1 MKVQLEVFLTSV
13 HLRLLTPSQHPQING
28 KGTKLSSYTASLA
41 KEELALESL
50 LEFCREPSLM
60 EDLYTNYD
68 CDVQCTNLFDSIIS
82 VLCIRAEPTDP
93 SKVNTSAKKV
103 SSAAPKGGGHHF
115 EPPTVNITATAN
127 NTVRVSILNKLA
139 LDGVFAVLHSIA
151 VKCEKTHKSKKPFR
165 SYTNQLKAEV
175 ECSNV
180 PMETEF
186 KEVSGK
192 SMSTVTS
199 LNPKGDAVELAGELV
214 DQWCQMEDSEGLRNS
229 DVVNRSSGN
238 SFVTGT
244 NDSFTSSVI
253 GGNSNSAEPSPT
265 GSPSRAAIP
274 VPGGAYTVPGSPGT
288 IASLTTAALTAHS
301 SSGNASSSSG
311 HMPLSR
317 LPFTLGMANHNNQN
331 SNSDSTPLMSQLVLR
346 DANASPFSANTSA
359 DGRIDL
365 ISSGDDDADFLH
377 LARAKTAEILRQRKL
392 KKQRLR
398 LASEKFNEKPHKAD
412 WMHFALSLGL
422 LRPATVTD
430 RNQSHT
436 NNQNQSHV
444 GDLKKNEEREK
455 PKTVDPFAFADP
467 DSVAKFL
474 RFTPGTTHIILD
486 VFMVYCLKEF
496 YFMCVFVCELDT
508 LYILICSDNGC
519 RIACSIDSFRNT
531 RYSFIFTL

>member
-82 VLCIRAEPTDP
+82 VLCIRAEPTDQ
-93 SKVNTSAKKV
+93 SKINASVKKV
-103 SSAAPKGGGHHF
+103 SGAVPKGGGHHF

-127 NTVRVSILNKLA
+127 NTLRVSILNKLA

-165 SYTNQLKAEV
+165 SSYTNQLKSEA

-180 PMETEF
+180 PIETEF
-186 KEVSGK
+186 KEGSGK

-199 LNPKGDAVELAGELV
+199 LNPKGDAVESAGELV
-214 DQWCQMEDSEGLRNS
+214 DQWCQMEDSEGLKNS
-229 DVVNRSSGN
+229 DAFNRSSGN
-238 SFVTGT
+238 SFITGA
-244 NDSFTSSVI
+244 NDSFTSSVV
-253 GGNSNSAEPSPT
+253 GGNSNSAEPSPA
-265 GSPSRAAIP
+265 GSPSRASIP
-274 VPGGAYTVPGSPGT
+274 VPGGAYTVPESPGK

-301 SSGNASSSSG
+301 SSSNASSSSG

-317 LPFTLGMANHNNQN
+317 LPFTLGMTNHTTGN
-331 SNSDSTPLMSQLVLR
+331 SNLDSTPLMSQLVLR

-365 ISSGDDDADFLH
+365 ISSGDEDADFFH

-422 LRPATVTD
+422 LRPATVID
-430 RNQSHT
+430 KNQTH
-436 NNQNQSHV
+436 NQNQNKNQNHG
-444 GDLKKNEEREK
+444 GDLKKNDEREK

-474 RFTPGTTHIILD
+474 RFTPGTAHI
-486 VFMVYCLKEF
+486 YHC
-496 YFMCVFVCELDT
+496 
-508 LYILICSDNGC
+508 
-519 RIACSIDSFRNT
+519 
-531 RYSFIFTL
+531 

>member
-28 KGTKLSSYTASLA
+28 KGTKSSSYTASLA

-93 SKVNTSAKKV
+93 SKVNTSVKKV
-103 SSAAPKGGGHHF
+103 SSAVPKGGGHHF

-165 SYTNQLKAEV
+165 SSYTNQLKAEA

-199 LNPKGDAVELAGELV
+199 LNPKGDAVESAGALV

-229 DVVNRSSGN
+229 DGFNRSSGN
-238 SFVTGT
+238 SFIAGA
-244 NDSFTSSVI
+244 NDSFTSAVV
-253 GGNSNSAEPSPT
+253 GGSSNSADPSPA
-265 GSPSRAAIP
+265 GSPSRASIP
-274 VPGGAYTVPGSPGT
+274 VPGGAYMVPESPGK

-301 SSGNASSSSG
+301 SSGNASSSCG

-317 LPFTLGMANHNNQN
+317 LPFTLGMTNHTNGN

-430 RNQSHT
+430 KNQTHTQSQSQSH
-436 NNQNQSHV
+436 S

-467 DSVAKFL
+467 DSVARFL
-474 RFTPGTTHIILD
+474 RFTPGTTHVYLSQCFFSVLYEKEYGIICMH
-486 VFMVYCLKEF
+486 V
-496 YFMCVFVCELDT
+496 CVCMYVCV
-508 LYILICSDNGC
+508 CV
-519 RIACSIDSFRNT
+519 
-531 RYSFIFTL
+531 

>member
-1 MKVQLEVFLTSV
+1 MCRHLLRASQSDDLAVFSLALRVVFNLFVSIKDHMKVQLEVFLTSV

-28 KGTKLSSYTASLA
+28 KGTKSSSYTASLA

-93 SKVNTSAKKV
+93 TRLNGSLKKV
-103 SSAAPKGGGHHF
+103 PSAVPKGGGHHF

-127 NTVRVSILNKLA
+127 SAIRVSILNKLA

-165 SYTNQLKAEV
+165 TFTNQLKAEA
-175 ECSNV
+175 EPSNI
-180 PMETEF
+180 PTETEF
-186 KEVSGK
+186 KELSGK
-192 SMSTVTS
+192 SASTVTS
-199 LNPKGDAVELAGELV
+199 LNPRGDTGELAGELV
-214 DQWCQMEDSEGLRNS
+214 DQWCQIEDSEGLRGG
-229 DVVNRSSGN
+229 DMNRN
-238 SFVTGT
+238 AV
-244 NDSFTSSVI
+244 
-253 GGNSNSAEPSPT
+253 NSAITVENDGNGVESAST
-265 GSPSRAAIP
+265 TAMSSPSRAPIP
-274 VPGGAYTVPGSPGT
+274 VPESNGT
-288 IASLTTAALTAHS
+288 ISSLTTAALTAHS

-311 HMPLSR
+311 HMPSSR
-317 LPFTLGMANHNNQN
+317 LPFTLSMTSRSNGN
-331 SNSDSTPLMSQLVLR
+331 SNADSTPLMSQLILR

-359 DGRIDL
+359 DGRIDI

-422 LRPATVTD
+422 LRPAIASDRGQTQTVGQG
-430 RNQSHT
+430 QSVD
-436 NNQNQSHV
+436 S
-444 GDLKKNEEREK
+444 KKNEEREK

-474 RFTPGTTHIILD
+474 RFTPGTILMIILH
-486 VFMVYCLKEF
+486 KENQIMF
-496 YFMCVFVCELDT
+496 AYEVDYE
-508 LYILICSDNGC
+508 
-519 RIACSIDSFRNT
+519 
-531 RYSFIFTL
+531 